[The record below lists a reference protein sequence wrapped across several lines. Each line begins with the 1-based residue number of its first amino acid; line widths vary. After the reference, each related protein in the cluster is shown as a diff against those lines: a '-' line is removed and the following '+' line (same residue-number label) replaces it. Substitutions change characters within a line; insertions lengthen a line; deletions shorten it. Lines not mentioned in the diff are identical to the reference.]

1 MTTLEQLRALY
12 FNVTRASI
20 GEDFDT
26 AIDLFKQLT
35 SEEDRERAAVFMEGI
50 AEMRREWAGD
60 AKGGKRKQPD
70 TGNRQPA
77 TGNVGRA
84 TGNRQPT
91 TGNGAGGKGT
101 STRPKR

>member
-1 MTTLEQLRALY
+1 MTALEQLRALY

-35 SEEDRERAAVFMEGI
+35 NEEDRERAAVFMDGM

-60 AKGGKRKQPD
+60 AKGGKRKKPEAGNRQQA
-70 TGNRQPA
+70 TGNREPA
-77 TGNVGRA
+77 TGNR
-84 TGNRQPT
+84 
-91 TGNGAGGKGT
+91 AGGTGT
-101 STRPKR
+101 STRPKRR

>member
-1 MTTLEQLRALY
+1 MTALEQLRALY

-35 SEEDRERAAVFMEGI
+35 SEEDRERAAVFMDGM
-50 AEMRREWAGD
+50 AEMRREWGAV
-60 AKGGKRKQPD
+60 AKGGQGKKPD

-77 TGNVGRA
+77 TGNRRGH
-84 TGNRQPT
+84 P
-91 TGNGAGGKGT
+91 
-101 STRPKR
+101 